1 MSDKEKQLMSEV
13 QYCIRCCMP
22 ATSEGTIF
30 DELGICRACNSSEQK
45 MHINWAA
52 LNKRLKL
59 ILEEFKKNAGDNY
72 DCLVPIS
79 GGKDS
84 AFQLHTLVK
93 VFDMK
98 PLAVTFNHNWY
109 SETGFYNLQR
119 CLEVFNFQNSFGYSQ
134 C

>member
-1 MSDKEKQLMSEV
+1 MSEKEKQLMSEV

-22 ATSEGTIF
+22 ATSEGTVF
-30 DELGICRACNSSEQK
+30 DELGMCRACRSSEQK
-45 MHINWAA
+45 MHINWAER
-52 LNKRLKL
+52 NKQLKR
-59 ILEEFKKNAGDNY
+59 ILDEFKNDAGDNY

-98 PLAVTFNHNWY
+98 PFLIRKRPLK
-109 SETGFYNLQR
+109 SSR
-119 CLEVFNFQNSFGYSQ
+119 R
-134 C
+134 